1 MTFFCYYDI
10 VILYIYTKLKIFIL
24 FNFSNVSFLKFLQT
38 GQKSTKSIF
47 SAIFILEGLVEFTS
61 LIYIFGRFYKG
72 LIFTKLLFDQLP
84 LFNPYKWPLSMVRII
99 TEPWFRF
106 WRKYFP
112 PARLGKHGFDISG
125 LIAFETFEL
134 LLKSVSF
141 LKLLLLIRLEK
152 LFSLIN

>member
-1 MTFFCYYDI
+1 M
-10 VILYIYTKLKIFIL
+10 
-24 FNFSNVSFLKFLQT
+24 SFLKFFQI
-38 GQKSTKSIF
+38 GQKSTEGIL
-47 SAIFILEGLVEFTS
+47 SAIFILEGLIEFTS

-84 LFNPYKWPLSMVRII
+84 LFNPYKWPLSMVRIL

-112 PARLGKHGFDISG
+112 PARLGGYGFDISG

-134 LLKSVSF
+134 ILKSISF
-141 LKLLLLIRLEK
+141 LKLLFLIRLEE
-152 LFSLIN
+152 LFSLIT